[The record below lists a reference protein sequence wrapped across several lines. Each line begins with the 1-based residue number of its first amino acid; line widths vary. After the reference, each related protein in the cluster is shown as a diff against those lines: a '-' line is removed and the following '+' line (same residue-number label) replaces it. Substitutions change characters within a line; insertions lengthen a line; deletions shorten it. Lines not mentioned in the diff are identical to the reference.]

1 MTEATTETKKP
12 RRAKRARKP
21 AAPKPTLD
29 LPRNPLMFEILDL
42 VSKQRT
48 KAKKVEVLQMYQCD
62 ALKSILIWNFDPSIQ
77 SELPEGE
84 VPYGDPEEQLQ
95 YSGSLSEVLEDKSR
109 QMYES
114 NNFSLGAA
122 DGNGR
127 TTIRAQWKN
136 LYHFVKGGN
145 GGLTTMRRES
155 MFINLLQS
163 VHPLEAEILCLVK
176 DKDLESAYKISF
188 EVVEEAFPDIKWG
201 GRV

>member
-1 MTEATTETKKP
+1 MTEATTEVKKP

-42 VSKQRT
+42 VSRQRT
-48 KAKKVEVLQMYQCD
+48 KAKKVEVLKKYECMP
-62 ALKSILIWNFDPSIQ
+62 LKSILIWNFDPSIK
-77 SELPEGE
+77 SALPEGD
-84 VPYGDPEEQLQ
+84 VPYGEPEEQMQ
-95 YSGSLSEVLEDKSR
+95 YSGSLSDVLEEQSR
-109 QMYES
+109 QMYE
-114 NNFSLGAA
+114 NGNFSLGTV

-136 LYHFVKGGN
+136 LYHFVVGGN

-176 DKDLESAYKISF
+176 DKDLESVYKVPF
-188 EVVEEAFPDIKWG
+188 NAVQEAFPDIEWG